1 MVYCTITMF
10 NFSQFDHIWELC
22 HVNHAQVPSGN
33 QTWLAMD
40 NPNYIY
46 INGAFNGEIIKLN
59 GGCEKIPTLD
69 CWSVKFMT

>member
-1 MVYCTITMF
+1 MVYCTNDELFWITGEHPNLSMVYCTITMF

-22 HVNHAQVPSGN
+22 HVNHAHVPSGN

-46 INGAFNGEIIKLN
+46 I
-59 GGCEKIPTLD
+59 
-69 CWSVKFMT
+69 